1 MTGKQKNNEHGSN
14 VTMIASFIM
23 LVLSLLVMA
32 GAFVLNL
39 QQARLSFSYARSA
52 GELQVLS
59 QQIAGHAAEAVS
71 GEAGAFSLLQDTVSS
86 FDQFINSLSDTSL
99 SPLTDT
105 DVLAGQIA
113 GVAATW
119 SEMQTEAQDILAAE
133 EAVLSLHTLAAT
145 LNETLPQ
152 LQIEYD
158 EVVAILLDSNAPASQ
173 IALAQRQPWLAERI
187 MGNAGKILEG
197 GEDAI
202 MAADSFGRDTKL
214 FGRWLSGMLQGNPAM
229 DIDQITNE
237 QATGRLIEIAEL
249 FVFVDRTVDEILAA
263 SPELFQA
270 RQGADVIF
278 ADAQQLL
285 QQTSI
290 LADTLSDTN
299 QTVLN
304 LAIITAGSLSL
315 LFLLLCAVTV
325 NRRLQQARQQ
335 PSQQGDQE
343 QETGIESSEEES
355 TPDPQAIN
363 QLFADMVNGRSEQET
378 QEEET
383 QNTRSPA
390 NKELGNGK
398 RTVKTL
404 RNDDFIDTSAGQLQE
419 LAEIVDQSATR
430 VDSAV
435 QETQA
440 TARLLAEASDHQAR
454 EINATAKSVNKMAQ
468 AINQMSSQASEC
480 ARAAQHSGQVAANSS
495 CAVRN
500 SLDGIGSM
508 HTQMQEATAWLKR
521 LAESSREIVELVA
534 LVNDIAD
541 QTKILSLNATIQASL
556 AGDAGRGFASA
567 ADEVQQ
573 LTERV
578 VMATRQ
584 VGTLVA
590 NIESDASAAVNS
602 MEQNTTELAQ
612 GSRLTSDAGTALKEI
627 EQACNHLTSLIGE
640 IAEAAGEQAESA
652 STVARRMESIGNIAT
667 QTSSGTKSAAQSI
680 GELTG
685 ITTDL
690 RRSVMSLRLPAT
702 GVCHE

>member
-1 MTGKQKNNEHGSN
+1 MTGKQTNSEHGSN
-14 VTMIASFIM
+14 VTMIATFIM
-23 LVLSLLVMA
+23 LVFSLLVMA

-39 QQARLSFSYARSA
+39 QQARLSFSHASSAR
-52 GELQVLS
+52 ELQLLS

-71 GEAGAFSLLQDTVSS
+71 GEAGAFSLLQNTVSS
-86 FDQFINSLSDTSL
+86 FDQFVNSLSDTSL

-187 MGNAGKILEG
+187 MGNAAKILEG

-229 DIDQITNE
+229 DINQITNE
-237 QATGRLIEIAEL
+237 QAIERLIEIAEL

-285 QQTSI
+285 QQTSV
-290 LADTLSDTN
+290 LADTLSGTN
-299 QTVLN
+299 QTVPN
-304 LAIITAGSLSL
+304 LVIVTAGSLSL
-315 LFLLLCAVTV
+315 LFLLLSAVNV

-335 PSQQGDQE
+335 SEQLSRQDDQK
-343 QETGIESSEEES
+343 QETSIETTEEES
-355 TPDPQAIN
+355 TPDPQVIN
-363 QLFADMVNGRSEQET
+363 QLFTDMINGHS
-378 QEEET
+378 EEET
-383 QNTRSPA
+383 QNTRPPA
-390 NKELGNGK
+390 HKGLDNGK

-404 RNDDFIDTSAGQLQE
+404 SNGDFIDPSARQLQE
-419 LAEIVDQSATR
+419 LAKIVDQSATK

-454 EINATAKSVNKMAQ
+454 EINATAKSVNQMAQ

-480 ARAAQHSGQVAANSS
+480 ARAAQHSGQIAANSS

-500 SLDGIGSM
+500 SLDGIGTM
-508 HTQMQEATAWLKR
+508 HTQMQEATEWLKR
-521 LAESSREIVELVA
+521 LAESSREIAELVA

-612 GSRLTSDAGTALKEI
+612 GSRLTSDAGNALKEI
-627 EQACNHLTSLIGE
+627 EQACNHLTSLIRD
-640 IAEAAGEQAESA
+640 IAQTAGEQAESA
-652 STVARRMESIGNIAT
+652 STVASRMESIGNIAT
-667 QTSSGTKSAAQSI
+667 QTSSGTRTAAQSI

>member
-1 MTGKQKNNEHGSN
+1 MTGKQTNNEHGSN
-14 VTMIASFIM
+14 VTMIALFIM

-39 QQARLSFSYARSA
+39 QQTRLSFSQARSA

-86 FDQFINSLSDTSL
+86 FDQIINSLSDTSP
-99 SPLTDT
+99 SPLNDT
-105 DVLAGQIA
+105 DALAGQIA

-133 EAVLSLHTLAAT
+133 EAVLSLHTLATT

-187 MGNAGKILEG
+187 MSNAAKILEG

-229 DIDQITNE
+229 DISQITSE
-237 QATGRLIEIAEL
+237 QATERLIEIAEL

-285 QQTSI
+285 QQTSV

-299 QTVLN
+299 QTVPN
-304 LAIITAGSLSL
+304 LVIVTAGSLSL
-315 LFLLLCAVTV
+315 LFLLLSAINV

-335 PSQQGDQE
+335 SGQPSQQGYQE
-343 QETGIESSEEES
+343 QETGIETSEEES
-355 TPDPQAIN
+355 APDPQVIS
-363 QLFADMVNGRSEQET
+363 QLFTDKVNGHSEEA
-378 QEEET
+378 T
-383 QNTRSPA
+383 QNTRPP
-390 NKELGNGK
+390 LGNGK
-398 RTVKTL
+398 QTVKTL
-404 RNDDFIDTSAGQLQE
+404 NNDDFIDTSAGQLQE
-419 LAEIVDQSATR
+419 LAMIVDQSATR

-454 EINATAKSVNKMAQ
+454 EINATAKSVNQMAQ
-468 AINQMSSQASEC
+468 AINQMSSQATEC
-480 ARAAQHSGQVAANSS
+480 ARAAQHSGQIAANSS
-495 CAVRN
+495 YAVRN
-500 SLDGIGSM
+500 SLDGIGAM
-508 HTQMQEATAWLKR
+508 HTQMQEATVWLKR
-521 LAESSREIVELVA
+521 LAESSREIAELVA

-627 EQACNHLTSLIGE
+627 EQACNHLTGLIQE
-640 IAEAAGEQAESA
+640 IAQAAGEQAESA
-652 STVARRMESIGNIAT
+652 STVASRMESIGNIAT
-667 QTSSGTKSAAQSI
+667 QTSSGTRTAAQSI

-690 RRSVMSLRLPAT
+690 RRSVMGLRLPAT
-702 GVCHE
+702 GACHE

>member
-1 MTGKQKNNEHGSN
+1 MTGKQTNNEHGSN
-14 VTMIASFIM
+14 VTMIALFIM

-39 QQARLSFSYARSA
+39 QQTRLSFSQARSA

-86 FDQFINSLSDTSL
+86 FDQIINSLSDTSL
-99 SPLTDT
+99 SPLNDT
-105 DVLAGQIA
+105 DALAGQIA

-187 MGNAGKILEG
+187 MSNAAKILEG

-229 DIDQITNE
+229 DISQITSE
-237 QATGRLIEIAEL
+237 QATERLIEIAEL

-285 QQTSI
+285 QQTSV

-299 QTVLN
+299 QTVPN
-304 LAIITAGSLSL
+304 LVIVTAGSLSL
-315 LFLLLCAVTV
+315 LFLLLSAINV

-335 PSQQGDQE
+335 SRQPSQQGYQE
-343 QETGIESSEEES
+343 QETGIETSEEES
-355 TPDPQAIN
+355 APDPQVIS
-363 QLFADMVNGRSEQET
+363 QLFTDKVNGHSEEA
-378 QEEET
+378 T
-383 QNTRSPA
+383 QNTRPP
-390 NKELGNGK
+390 LGNGK
-398 RTVKTL
+398 QTVKTL
-404 RNDDFIDTSAGQLQE
+404 NNDDFIDTSTGQLQE
-419 LAEIVDQSATR
+419 LAMIVDQSATR

-454 EINATAKSVNKMAQ
+454 EINATAKSVNQMAQ
-468 AINQMSSQASEC
+468 AINQMSSQATEC
-480 ARAAQHSGQVAANSS
+480 ARAAQHSGQIAANSS
-495 CAVRN
+495 YAVRN
-500 SLDGIGSM
+500 SLDGIGAM
-508 HTQMQEATAWLKR
+508 HTQMQEATVWLKR
-521 LAESSREIVELVA
+521 LAESSREIAELVA

-627 EQACNHLTSLIGE
+627 EQACNHLTGLIQE
-640 IAEAAGEQAESA
+640 IAQAAGEQAESA
-652 STVARRMESIGNIAT
+652 STVASRMESIGNIAT
-667 QTSSGTKSAAQSI
+667 QTSSGTRTAAQSI

-702 GVCHE
+702 GACHE